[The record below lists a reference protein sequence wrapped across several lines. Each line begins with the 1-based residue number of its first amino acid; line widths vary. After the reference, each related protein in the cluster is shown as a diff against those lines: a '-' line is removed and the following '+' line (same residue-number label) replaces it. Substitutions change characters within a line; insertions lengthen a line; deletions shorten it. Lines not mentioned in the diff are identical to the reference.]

1 MITFVLFSLFN
12 LVWVAYFKSLRKLIA
27 RQVNSSVEEE
37 EGGSGEVK
45 VVAGATLA
53 VYRTHTDVIG
63 I

>member
-1 MITFVLFSLFN
+1 MITVVLFSLFN

-27 RQVNSSVEEE
+27 VSEEEE

-45 VVAGATLA
+45 VAA
-53 VYRTHTDVIG
+53 VGTRGVPRTHSDVIG

>member
-1 MITFVLFSLFN
+1 MITVVLFSLFN

-27 RQVNSSVEEE
+27 VSEEEEE

-45 VVAGATLA
+45 VAA
-53 VYRTHTDVIG
+53 VGTRGVPRTHSDVIG